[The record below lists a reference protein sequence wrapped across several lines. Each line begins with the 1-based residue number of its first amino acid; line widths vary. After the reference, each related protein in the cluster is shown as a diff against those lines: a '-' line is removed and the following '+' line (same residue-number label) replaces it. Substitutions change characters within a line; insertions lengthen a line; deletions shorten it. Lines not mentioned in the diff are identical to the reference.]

1 MRGGGS
7 GVGGK
12 VSPFLAHSMF
22 LVNGMIKEFE

>member
-1 MRGGGS
+1 MRGE
-7 GVGGK
+7 GVGLGDK